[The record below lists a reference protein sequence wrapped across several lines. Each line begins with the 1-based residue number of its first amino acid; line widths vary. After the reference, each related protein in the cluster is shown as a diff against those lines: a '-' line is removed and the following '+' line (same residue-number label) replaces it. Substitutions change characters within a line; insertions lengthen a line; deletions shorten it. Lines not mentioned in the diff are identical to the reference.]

1 MANFNS
7 RALNTLFSAVTN
19 EEFKKISFTDN
30 AKEAWTILQNTYEGT
45 KDVKNSKLQRLTTS
59 FEEIGMDKDDSFDE
73 FYAKLKII
81 VNSTFNFGEQ
91 ILEPK
96 IVKKIFRS
104 LPERFHAKITAIEKS
119 KDLDSIPLTELIK
132 NLQIYE
138 LGLAR
143 VGKGGKGKNMALK
156 TKNDDN
162 DESSDDEDT
171 KLKSYITRQFKKF
184 IKNANVKPGDK
195 DHKQSAFSQFKSQD
209 IGKRE
214 SMDVGQGNSVPTR
227 PKCYGCHGFGHMKQK
242 CPTYLKFIGKSKA
255 LDVTLSGTEP
265 KANSDESE
273 QDEILSAFTTT
284 IESPKEVVDLI
295 DEEEELIESKFE
307 KIDEHDDIHIAYT
320 KLYKV
325 SEKHEKI
332 YRLATRKLSE
342 VELEREKLSTKVEKA
357 NQIIGALRFENNLLV
372 EKTKKLDVALFQ
384 VRAQLERISS
394 AKLDEMLNFQK
405 SALDKTVLEYDH
417 SHSSCSTTS
426 NSLNR
431 VIFVPPTN
439 NDNSEVTD
447 PKTENVSE
455 DKSDKRKSILGAPPK
470 VGKKE
475 TKQNKIGRAHV

>member
-1 MANFNS
+1 MN
-7 RALNTLFSAVTN
+7 
-19 EEFKKISFTDN
+19 
-30 AKEAWTILQNTYEGT
+30 
-45 KDVKNSKLQRLTTS
+45 
-59 FEEIGMDKDDSFDE
+59 
-73 FYAKLKII
+73 
-81 VNSTFNFGEQ
+81 
-91 ILEPK
+91 
-96 IVKKIFRS
+96 
-104 LPERFHAKITAIEKS
+104 
-119 KDLDSIPLTELIK
+119 
-132 NLQIYE
+132 
-138 LGLAR
+138 
-143 VGKGGKGKNMALK
+143 
-156 TKNDDN
+156 
-162 DESSDDEDT
+162 
-171 KLKSYITRQFKKF
+171 
-184 IKNANVKPGDK
+184 
-195 DHKQSAFSQFKSQD
+195 
-209 IGKRE
+209 
-214 SMDVGQGNSVPTR
+214 
-227 PKCYGCHGFGHMKQK
+227 
-242 CPTYLKFIGKSKA
+242 
-255 LDVTLSGTEP
+255 
-265 KANSDESE
+265 
-273 QDEILSAFTTT
+273 AFTTT

-307 KIDEHDDIHIAYT
+307 KMDEHDDIHIAYT

-372 EKTKKLDVALFQ
+372 EKTKKLDVELFQ

-405 SALDKTVLEYDH
+405 SALNKTVLEYDH

-475 TKQNKIGRAHV
+475 TKHNNHHSTNKKPLPKKPHFCYYCGASGHTRPNCYKWLATQQSNNVSSFGNQNQLKLSLAPIEEFLKVDILLSNFNGFNSPPYPFEQRFMQKKGSPSRSPI